1 MDVLDREI
9 LSCLEQNSREKASV
23 ISRKINLSVSAVIER
38 IRKMEQQGVILGYTV
53 HIDKRSLGL
62 GMQAIMEVS
71 LEQTTYADEFSNF
84 VSRIPEVADCYYTNG
99 DFDFI
104 LKLYARDSEDMERI
118 HKTIRG
124 SRGVSR
130 TRIYTVLKNV
140 KEE

>member
-71 LEQTTYADEFSNF
+71 LEQTAYADEFSNF